1 MIVCAGLGAACDRSP
16 NIVWHPTAENA
27 PPDNTSLIGPDS
39 VPAALSSVPLKAW
52 LSDRNLI
59 LGASASVQVGPS
71 GSSHEVFSHVADAR
85 VSAAGDIFIFDED
98 VQELRRF
105 SPDGTYLDTLG
116 GVGDGPTEFR
126 YATGFILLEDGNV
139 AVLDRT
145 RLRLF
150 ERVSGAWE
158 FLRFV
163 PMPTLEAG
171 DACTFGDETLFL
183 AGPAA
188 GSDVDIPDATDS
200 FPNIHSVD
208 TSDDSW
214 VSFGSGYLA
223 QAAIVRWDMS
233 TGPIACAQRNN
244 TIVFGFALTPLI
256 RAYGRDSG
264 SLLWE
269 SRIGDYIQMGI
280 RQRPGRNGG
289 FGVTWYTRRDHDLLA
304 RIHEAPSGSILLQTR
319 RYSESTDTRSPR
331 TYLVDATSGAGAL
344 ISESLPEIT
353 SFFDTGY
360 VALLEDPFPRIEIRT
375 YNRESSG
382 L

>member
-1 MIVCAGLGAACDRSP
+1 MTTRRNYAGLA
-16 NIVWHPTAENA
+16 PTG
-27 PPDNTSLIGPDS
+27 PTSTD
-39 VPAALSSVPLKAW
+39 
-52 LSDRNLI
+52 
-59 LGASASVQVGPS
+59 
-71 GSSHEVFSHVADAR
+71 
-85 VSAAGDIFIFDED
+85 
-98 VQELRRF
+98 
-105 SPDGTYLDTLG
+105 LG

-126 YATGFILLEDGNV
+126 YATGFILLGDGDV

-150 ERVSGAWE
+150 KRVGDTWE

-163 PMPTLEAG
+163 PVPTLEAG
-171 DACTFGDETLFL
+171 DACTFGAETLFL

-188 GSDVDIPDATDS
+188 GSDVDIPDATKS
-200 FPNIHSVD
+200 FPNIHKVD
-208 TSDDSW
+208 TSDGSW
-214 VSFGSGYLA
+214 VSFGSGYLSR
-223 QAAIVRWDMS
+223 AAIIRWDMS
-233 TGPIACAQRNN
+233 TGRIACVQRNN
-244 TIVFGFALTPLI
+244 TIVFGFAVTPLI

-289 FGVTWYTRRDHDLLA
+289 IGVTWYTRRDHDFLA
-304 RIHEAPSGSILLQTR
+304 RVHEAPLGNILLQTR
-319 RYSESTDTRSPR
+319 RYSERTDTRSPR
-331 TYLVDATSGAGAL
+331 TYLVDPTSGAGAL